1 MKRLHPKHVARK
13 LKSHHDFMWDYFL
26 ALVKS
31 LFRPAMFFL
40 VIFGWSLILVFAA
53 LFYFVEKD
61 TNTNLHSYFDAIYF
75 AVSTM
80 TTVGFGDISP
90 STTLG
95 RIVSMVMMMIGTGLF
110 VSYTALIS
118 STIINLEQLAEA
130 ERKESD

>member
-1 MKRLHPKHVARK
+1 MSRLHPKHVARK
-13 LKSHHDFMWDYFL
+13 LKSHHDFMWDYFW
-26 ALVKS
+26 ALVRS

-40 VIFGWSLILVFAA
+40 AIFGWSLILIFAE
-53 LFYFVEKD
+53 LFYFVEKG
-61 TNTNLHSYFDAIYF
+61 TNANLHSYFDAVYF

-90 STTLG
+90 TTTLG
-95 RIVSMVMMMIGTGLF
+95 RVVSMAMMMIGTGLF